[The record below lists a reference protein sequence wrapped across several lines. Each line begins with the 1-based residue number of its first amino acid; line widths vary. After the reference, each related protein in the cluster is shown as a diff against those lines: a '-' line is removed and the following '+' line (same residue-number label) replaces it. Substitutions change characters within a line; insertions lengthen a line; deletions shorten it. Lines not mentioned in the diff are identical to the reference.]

1 MKRSVIPLTFIAVL
15 ASSSA
20 NAETLTDVSSWRDV
34 SEFMQ
39 RHDVSEI
46 AAALYVAETCEAL
59 PSMSR
64 LACLT
69 QAITSP
75 SAFEGLS
82 TEWLATAA
90 PRIAEQEALIAE
102 GEARAEA
109 SRASAEAEWER
120 YRNRIAQAARASEI
134 AGLVETIEQYELA
147 RQGVLRTV
155 EQQEP
160 GELSEQDQEQIGH
173 ILQRYAEDI
182 AQMKARLIELQRDRS
197 AE

>member
-1 MKRSVIPLTFIAVL
+1 MIPLTFIAAL

-20 NAETLTDVSSWRDV
+20 NAETLADVSSWREV

-59 PSMSR
+59 PSMSQ
-64 LACLT
+64 LACFT

-75 SAFEGLS
+75 NAFEGLS
-82 TEWLATAA
+82 TEWLAAAA

-109 SRASAEAEWER
+109 SRARAEAEWER
-120 YRNRIAQAARASEI
+120 YRNRIEQAARASEI
-134 AGLVETIEQYELA
+134 AVLVETIQQYELA
-147 RQGVLRTV
+147 RQGVLQTA

-160 GELSEQDQEQIGH
+160 GELSEQDQEQIRH
-173 ILQRYAEDI
+173 ILLRYNEDI
-182 AQMKARLIELQRDRS
+182 AQMKARLIELQRVGS
-197 AE
+197 VE